1 MTGRRIR
8 SAIHHPMTPLLVLAV
23 GAVAVGLIDLRAPSG
38 AAPLGSWLVMALAA
52 GYAISGSV

>member
-8 SAIHHPMTPLLVLAV
+8 SAIHHPLTPLLALAAATVLVVLA
-23 GAVAVGLIDLRAPSG
+23 DLS
-38 AAPLGSWLVMALAA
+38 AARGTTPVGSWLVMALAA